1 MILIFATYDLDL
13 LAMILI
19 FFIGDLYYVIL
30 ILIFTIVDLWSWSM
44 IFDQIVHIHSATHF
58 SFYPRMENSIHFV
71 QKTILEVQ

>member
-1 MILIFATYDLDL
+1 MISILIFTTYDLDL

-30 ILIFTIVDLWSWSM
+30 ILIFTIVDLWWSWSM
-44 IFDQIVHIHSATHF
+44 IFDQIVLI
-58 SFYPRMENSIHFV
+58 YPRMENSIHFV